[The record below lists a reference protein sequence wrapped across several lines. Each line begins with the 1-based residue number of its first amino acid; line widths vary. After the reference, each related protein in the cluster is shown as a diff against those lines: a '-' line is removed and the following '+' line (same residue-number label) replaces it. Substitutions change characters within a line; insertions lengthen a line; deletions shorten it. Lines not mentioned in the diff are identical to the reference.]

1 MTLKMKKALTA
12 CASAACVLAVIAG
25 CSNPNSSS
33 SSQSSSSAPASSASA
48 PSSAASAASSAPV
61 SSSQP
66 ADAQAALLQ
75 QIKATA
81 QKGKVINC
89 DFAVQSNVIE
99 DVEDKWGKEDKSEYI
114 AAAKGTYATY
124 AKKGFVFGFNKGSQL
139 FEVRTFDSQIQA
151 LTLSKV
157 KEVLGEPDHDV
168 TSGDERII
176 GYVVSKDYKIL
187 MVFPKAKADGE
198 DARLDHYS
206 VFYPRGTVN
215 MMADDP
221 GRQW

>member
-33 SSQSSSSAPASSASA
+33 SSPSPSSAPASSAAA
-48 PSSAASAASSAPV
+48 PSSAASAASSAPQ
-61 SSSQP
+61 SSQP
-66 ADAQAALLQ
+66 VDAQADLLQ
-75 QIKATA
+75 QIKTTA

-99 DVEDKWGKEDKSEYI
+99 DVEEKWGKEDKSEYI
-114 AAAKGTYATY
+114 GAAKGTYATY
-124 AKKGFVFGFNKGSQL
+124 SKKGFVFGFNKGSQL
-139 FEVRTFDSQIQA
+139 FEVRTSDSRIQA

-168 TSGDERII
+168 ASGDERII